1 MAYITNPDGDRAY
14 INKAA
19 CALDAARVV
28 VTLTYLGIR
37 VDRASVDCIG
47 CSLWWPSWSITPE
60 ASRLYASTIDVAA
73 RPVNGCFVTQA
84 LVATTVAF
92 VMACGCR
99 ECADVYTAADKA
111 TNHIEGWLEALGSST
126 GWPTAD
132 RAIAR
137 VVQDAA
143 RAVAGDDAPNLH
155 DVANALLAGRDVRPA
170 LRKIKPIDNMLDLI
184 VTTAAAMQEERDRC

>member
-1 MAYITNPDGDRAY
+1 MTYVTNPTTGERAY
-14 INKAA
+14 LNKTT

-28 VTLTYLGIR
+28 VTLTHLGIR

-47 CSLWWPSWSITPE
+47 CGIWWPSWSIAPE
-60 ASRLYASTIDVAA
+60 ANHLYGSTIEIAA
-73 RPVNGCFVTQA
+73 RPVNGCHVTQA
-84 LVATTVAF
+84 LVAMTAAF

-99 ECADVYTAADKA
+99 ECADMLAAADK
-111 TNHIEGWLEALGSST
+111 TTDHIEGWLEALGSST

-143 RAVAGDDAPNLH
+143 RAVAGDDTPNLIE
-155 DVANALLAGRDVRPA
+155 VADALLAGRGVRPA
-170 LRKIKPIDNMLDLI
+170 LGKIKPIRNLLDLI
-184 VTTAAAMQEERDRC
+184 VTTADHGRSTS

>member
-1 MAYITNPDGDRAY
+1 MSYTVNPTTGDRAY

-19 CALDAARVV
+19 CAVDAARVV
-28 VTLTYLGIR
+28 VILTRLGIR
-37 VDRASVDCIG
+37 VDRASVDNIG
-47 CSLWWPSWSITPE
+47 CGLFWPSWSITPE

-73 RPVNGCFVTQA
+73 IPVSGCDATQA
-84 LVATTVAF
+84 LVEMTTAY
-92 VMACGCR
+92 VMACGCH
-99 ECADVYTAADKA
+99 ECADMLAAGGSA
-111 TNHIEGWLEALGSST
+111 TNRIDDWLERLGSST

-143 RAVAGDDAPNLH
+143 RAVAGDDAPTLD

-170 LRKIKPIDNMLDLI
+170 LRKIKPIRNLPDVI
-184 VTTAAAMQEERDRC
+184 ATTAAAMQEERDR